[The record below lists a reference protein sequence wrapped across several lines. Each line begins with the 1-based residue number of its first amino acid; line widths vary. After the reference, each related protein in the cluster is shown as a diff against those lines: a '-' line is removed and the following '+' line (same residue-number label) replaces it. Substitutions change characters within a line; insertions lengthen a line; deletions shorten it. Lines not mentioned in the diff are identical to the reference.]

1 MEARQMHKLAHFT
14 PRHVIENLLES
25 PIIDTADRPKTAVVD
40 PIFVNPAFHPEHFKT
55 EKGGPA

>member
-1 MEARQMHKLAHFT
+1 MHKLAHFT
-14 PRHVIENLLES
+14 PRHVIENLLEM
-25 PIIDTADRPKTAVVD
+25 PITDTANRPATAGVD

>member
-1 MEARQMHKLAHFT
+1 MHKLAHFT

>member
-1 MEARQMHKLAHFT
+1 MEARQMHELPHFT
-14 PRHVIENLLES
+14 PRHVIEILLKVR
-25 PIIDTADRPKTAVVD
+25 ITGTAVRPANAVVD